1 MFDPWSV
8 LRSYPHIRLEWALL
22 EGRVGE
28 TNGVDL
34 IRLDSRLLQ
43 VERRCVLTHELVH
56 VAQAHRG
63 CQPLGVERSV
73 RRRSS
78 VLLIDVQDLRRE
90 LRWAR
95 SSRELAAELWVTER
109 VLEDRLDHLT
119 ERERTYLTTGDVA
132 ALTT

>member
-1 MFDPWSV
+1 MFDPWAV
-8 LRSYPHIRLEWALL
+8 LRSYPHIRLEWTVL

-34 IRLDSRLLQ
+34 IRLDTRLLQ

-56 VAQAHRG
+56 VAREDRG

-90 LRWAR
+90 VRWAR
-95 SSRELAAELWVTER
+95 NTRELAAELWVTER
-109 VLEDRLDHLT
+109 VLEDRLDHLS
-119 ERERTYLTTGDVA
+119 ERERNYLTTGDLAV
-132 ALTT
+132 LTA